1 MLAQGFIRMGQT
13 VWKSKEGTHR
23 VWGYIPAFIFLM
35 NRRVRWIIIIII
47 IIIIPIPL
55 RHDPWPWFPPF
66 SSSSYSCLPAVR
78 QFFLFS
84 NLTVFIRTSLFHLY
98 LDFPVDLLPAK
109 ILFSVFVQGFFLPDI
124 HSTCTAHFNFLT
136 RMYTLFNKNQ
146 AAWNFLRPEMEVTWR
161 RVAIIIWVV
170 LLSPYLCIRVVSLS
184 SIHYNQSHRIY

>member
-1 MLAQGFIRMGQT
+1 MGMYSCFHFLNEQ
-13 VWKSKEGTHR
+13 KSEMNYLLLLLLLLLFLSHFGT
-23 VWGYIPAFIFLM
+23 IPD
-35 NRRVRWIIIIII
+35 
-47 IIIIPIPL
+47 
-55 RHDPWPWFPPF
+55 HGFPPF
-66 SSSSYSCLPAVR
+66 SSTSHSCIPALR

-84 NLTVFIRTSLFHLY
+84 NLTVFIRISPFHLY
-98 LDFPVDLLPAK
+98 LGFPVDLLPAK
-109 ILFSVFVQGFFLPDI
+109 IFFSLFVQGFFLPDI